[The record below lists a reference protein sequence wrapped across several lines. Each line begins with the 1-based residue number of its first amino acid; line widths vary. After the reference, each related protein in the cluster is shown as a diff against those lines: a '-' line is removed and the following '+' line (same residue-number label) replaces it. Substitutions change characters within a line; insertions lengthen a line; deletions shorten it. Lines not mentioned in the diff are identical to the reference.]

1 MLKNGGN
8 TYIAMTMVI
17 SQRAFFVNNGLDQ
30 LNLHVTYRKTEWS
43 DYFHFSCPSTSIPTT

>member
-8 TYIAMTMVI
+8 TYIAMTIVV

-30 LNLHVTYRKTEWS
+30 LNLHVTYRKTKWS
-43 DYFHFSCPSTSIPTT
+43 DYFHFSCPSASIPTT